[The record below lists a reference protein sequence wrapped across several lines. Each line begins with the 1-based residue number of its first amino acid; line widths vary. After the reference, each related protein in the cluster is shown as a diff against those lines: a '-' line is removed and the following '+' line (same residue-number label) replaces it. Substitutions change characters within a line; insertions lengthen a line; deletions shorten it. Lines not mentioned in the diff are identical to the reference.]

1 MEKTMLQYALLKNH
15 AGLLLCGDY
24 NSLRE
29 LHEVVHEVNENSVL
43 VRNKEGEFLSLAY
56 DVRKAYEGQ
65 RRVLQ
70 PPDGYPEVGTSFGVE
85 IL

>member
-1 MEKTMLQYALLKNH
+1 MLQYALLKNH

-43 VRNKEGEFLSLAY
+43 VMDKEGAAL
-56 DVRKAYEGQ
+56 VPG
-65 RRVLQ
+65 
-70 PPDGYPEVGTSFGVE
+70 
-85 IL
+85 I